1 MYKYAM
7 NFVTIEMKEIFN
19 YETNEEKCNFILEHI
34 RNSIAEKEKH
44 GYLNYY
50 PFNNEW
56 IDFQKFNWEQ
66 NIDLATNRKF
76 DQICILNQPSIDDTY

>member
-7 NFVTIEMKEIFN
+7 NFVTIEMKEIFS
-19 YETNEEKCNFILEHI
+19 YETNEEKYDFILEHI
-34 RNSIAEKEKH
+34 RNSIAEKEKN

-56 IDFQKFNWEQ
+56 IDFQRFNWEQ
-66 NIDLATNRKF
+66 NINLATNRKF
-76 DQICILNQPSIDDTY
+76 DQICILN